1 MIFDMIIKVILIGL
15 CVCALNVILRPTQNA
30 FVIIINIGYIVL
42 IGLMILDSATR
53 LINDIADL
61 FGNMSG
67 MSKIFQCLYKGTVIC
82 ILTKISSDVCKESGN
97 TVVSDI
103 IDISGRIMLLIIAY
117 PFMVSVIK
125 TASAFAL

>member
-1 MIFDMIIKVILIGL
+1 MLNIFLRQTQNTFVILI
-15 CVCALNVILRPTQNA
+15 NISYILL
-30 FVIIINIGYIVL
+30 VV
-42 IGLMILDSATR
+42 LMIMDSA
-53 LINDIADL
+53 ADL
-61 FGNMSG
+61 ISDISDLFSNTSSL
-67 MSKIFQCLYKGTVIC
+67 SKIFECLYKGALIC

-117 PFMVSVIK
+117 PFIVSVIK